1 MLCVDRDDASPADRR
16 IGETVRALR
25 GTRSQQAVAEGMKNR
40 GYAWVQGTVSQ
51 IERGVRPLRVSE
63 AHALADVLGDRVERL
78 LLPRDELVVGSGI
91 FRQLE
96 AVQRISELT
105 ERAAELT
112 GELRRVELEL
122 EDAREEYRRAGAA
135 YDHPVD
141 ANEPD

>member
-25 GTRSQQAVAEGMKNR
+25 GTRSQQAVAEAMKKR
-40 GYAWVQGTVSQ
+40 GHSWVQGTISQ
-51 IERGVRPLRVSE
+51 IERGVRPLRVAE
-63 AHALADVLGDRVERL
+63 AHDLADVLGDRVERL
-78 LLPRDELVVGSGI
+78 LLPRDELVVGSSI

-112 GELRRVELEL
+112 GELRKVELEL

-135 YDHPVD
+135 HDHPAD
-141 ANEPD
+141 TSKD

>member
-1 MLCVDRDDASPADRR
+1 MWRVDRDDASPADRR

-25 GTRSQQAVAEGMKNR
+25 GTRSQQAVAEAMKKR
-40 GYAWVQGTVSQ
+40 GHSWVQGTISQ
-51 IERGVRPLRVSE
+51 IERGVRPLRVAE
-63 AHALADVLGDRVERL
+63 AHDLADVLGDRVERL
-78 LLPRDELVVGSGI
+78 LLPRDELVVGSSI

-112 GELRRVELEL
+112 GELRKVELEL

-135 YDHPVD
+135 HDHPVD
-141 ANEPD
+141 TSKD